1 MSVSSHAPL
10 RPENSRSETGRPETV
25 RQETPA
31 LRELPQ
37 LTEVERHILQSLQQ
51 LRFGTLE
58 IVVHDGRVVQVEK
71 SEKLRFDT
79 KGRPISESL
88 S

>member
-1 MSVSSHAPL
+1 MSVSSHAAS
-10 RPENSRSETGRPETV
+10 RPDSGRPET
-25 RQETPA
+25 PA
-31 LRELPQ
+31 NRELPHQ
-37 LTEVERHILQSLQQ
+37 LSDVERHILQSLQH

>member
-1 MSVSSHAPL
+1 MSVSSHATL
-10 RPENSRSETGRPETV
+10 RPET
-25 RQETPA
+25 TPH
-31 LRELPQ
+31 RDHSQ
-37 LTEVERHILQSLQQ
+37 LSEVERHILQSLQH

-71 SEKLRFDT
+71 SEKLRFDA
-79 KGRPISESL
+79 KGRAIAESL

>member
-1 MSVSSHAPL
+1 MSVSSHAPS
-10 RPENSRSETGRPETV
+10 RPESGRPEAASH
-25 RQETPA
+25 RDQ
-31 LRELPQ
+31 PQ
-37 LTEVERHILQSLQQ
+37 HLSEVERHILQSLQH

-71 SEKLRFDT
+71 SEKLRFDA

>member
-10 RPENSRSETGRPETV
+10 RPEIQHNGV
-25 RQETPA
+25 Q
-31 LRELPQ
+31 Q
-37 LTEVERHILQSLQQ
+37 LTEVERHILQSLQH

-71 SEKLRFDT
+71 SEKLRFDA
-79 KGRPISESL
+79 KGRAIAESL

>member
-10 RPENSRSETGRPETV
+10 RSESTANRD
-25 RQETPA
+25 Q
-31 LRELPQ
+31 LHQ
-37 LTEVERHILQSLQQ
+37 LTEVERHILQSLQH

-79 KGRPISESL
+79 KGRAISESL

>member
-1 MSVSSHAPL
+1 MSVSSHATL
-10 RPENSRSETGRPETV
+10 RPET
-25 RQETPA
+25 TPH
-31 LRELPQ
+31 RDPGQ
-37 LTEVERHILQSLQQ
+37 LTEVERHILQSLQH

-71 SEKLRFDT
+71 SEKLRFDA
-79 KGRPISESL
+79 KGRAISESL

>member
-1 MSVSSHAPL
+1 MSVSSHATL
-10 RPENSRSETGRPETV
+10 RSET
-25 RQETPA
+25 PA
-31 LRELPQ
+31 HRDHSQ
-37 LTEVERHILQSLQQ
+37 LTEVERHILQSLQH

>member
-10 RPENSRSETGRPETV
+10 RPEPARHEPARTD
-25 RQETPA
+25 TPA
-31 LRELPQ
+31 HRDLPQ
-37 LTEVERHILQSLQQ
+37 QLSEVERHILQSLQQ

-79 KGRPISESL
+79 KGRPIAESL

>member
-10 RPENSRSETGRPETV
+10 RSESTANRDPSH
-25 RQETPA
+25 
-31 LRELPQ
+31 Q
-37 LTEVERHILQSLQQ
+37 LTEVERHILQSLQH

-79 KGRPISESL
+79 KGRAISESL

>member
-10 RPENSRSETGRPETV
+10 RPDTNRPEAASAH
-25 RQETPA
+25 Q
-31 LRELPQ
+31 ELPQ
-37 LTEVERHILQSLQQ
+37 HLTEVERHILQSLQH

-79 KGRPISESL
+79 KGRPIAESL

>member
-10 RPENSRSETGRPETV
+10 RPEIAPV
-25 RQETPA
+25 RDTH
-31 LRELPQ
+31 Q
-37 LTEVERHILQSLQQ
+37 LSEVERHILQSLQE

-79 KGRPISESL
+79 KGRAIAESL

>member
-10 RPENSRSETGRPETV
+10 RPESARSEA
-25 RQETPA
+25 PA
-31 LRELPQ
+31 NRDLPQ
-37 LTEVERHILQSLQQ
+37 HLTEVERHILQSLQH

>member
-1 MSVSSHAPL
+1 MSVSSHVVS
-10 RPENSRSETGRPETV
+10 RPESGRSET
-25 RQETPA
+25 PA
-31 LRELPQ
+31 NRDLSQP
-37 LTEVERHILQSLQQ
+37 LTEVERHILQSLQH

>member
-1 MSVSSHAPL
+1 MTVSTHAP
-10 RPENSRSETGRPETV
+10 V
-25 RQETPA
+25 RAEFTAQTTA
-31 LRELPQ
+31 QKTSDHQ
-37 LTEVERHILQSLQQ
+37 LTDVERHILQSLQS
-51 LRFGTLE
+51 LRFGSLE

-79 KGRPISESL
+79 KGQAISESL

>member
-1 MSVSSHAPL
+1 MSVSSHASL
-10 RPENSRSETGRPETV
+10 RPETTSTSRDHS
-25 RQETPA
+25 
-31 LRELPQ
+31 Q
-37 LTEVERHILQSLQQ
+37 LTEVERHILQSLQH

-79 KGRPISESL
+79 KGRAISESL

>member
-1 MSVSSHAPL
+1 MSVSSHAPS
-10 RPENSRSETGRPETV
+10 RPESGRLET
-25 RQETPA
+25 TPH
-31 LRELPQ
+31 RDQPSQ
-37 LTEVERHILQSLQQ
+37 LTEVERHILQSLQH

-71 SEKLRFDT
+71 SEKLRFDA

>member
-10 RPENSRSETGRPETV
+10 RPEINAARDSH
-25 RQETPA
+25 
-31 LRELPQ
+31 Q
-37 LTEVERHILQSLQQ
+37 LTEVERHILQSLQH

-71 SEKLRFDT
+71 SEKLRFDA
-79 KGRPISESL
+79 KGRAIAESL

>member
-1 MSVSSHAPL
+1 MSVSAHAPL
-10 RPENSRSETGRPETV
+10 RPESNRSESNGH
-25 RQETPA
+25 
-31 LRELPQ
+31 RELPHQ
-37 LTEVERHILQSLQQ
+37 LTEVERHILQSLQH

-79 KGRPISESL
+79 KGRPIAESL

>member
-1 MSVSSHAPL
+1 MSVSSHAAS
-10 RPENSRSETGRPETV
+10 RPDSGRPETTAH
-25 RQETPA
+25 RD
-31 LRELPQ
+31 LPQQ
-37 LTEVERHILQSLQQ
+37 LTEVERHILQSLQH

-71 SEKLRFDT
+71 SEKLRFDA
-79 KGRPISESL
+79 KGRAIAESL

>member
-1 MSVSSHAPL
+1 MTVSTHAPL
-10 RPENSRSETGRPETV
+10 RAEF
-25 RQETPA
+25 TPA
-31 LRELPQ
+31 TTSSQ
-37 LTEVERHILQSLQQ
+37 LTEVERHILQSLQSI
-51 LRFGTLE
+51 RFGSLE

-79 KGRPISESL
+79 KGRAISESL

>member
-1 MSVSSHAPL
+1 MSVSSHAPS
-10 RPENSRSETGRPETV
+10 RPESGRPETAPH
-25 RQETPA
+25 RDQPN
-31 LRELPQ
+31 Q
-37 LTEVERHILQSLQQ
+37 LSEVERHILQSLQH

-71 SEKLRFDT
+71 SEKLRFDA

>member
-1 MSVSSHAPL
+1 MSVSSHAPV
-10 RPENSRSETGRPETV
+10 RPESARPESSRPETSAG
-25 RQETPA
+25 RDQSHP
-31 LRELPQ
+31 
-37 LTEVERHILQSLQQ
+37 LTEVERHILQSLQH

-79 KGRPISESL
+79 KGRAIAESL

>member
-10 RPENSRSETGRPETV
+10 RPDTNRPES
-25 RQETPA
+25 PA
-31 LRELPQ
+31 HRELPQ
-37 LTEVERHILQSLQQ
+37 HLTEVERHILQSLQH

-79 KGRPISESL
+79 KGRPIAESL

>member
-1 MSVSSHAPL
+1 MSVSSQASL
-10 RPENSRSETGRPETV
+10 RPE
-25 RQETPA
+25 TPA
-31 LRELPQ
+31 SREPSQTLS
-37 LTEVERHILQSLQQ
+37 EVERHILQSLQH

-79 KGRPISESL
+79 KGRAISESL

>member
-1 MSVSSHAPL
+1 MSVSSHASS
-10 RPENSRSETGRPETV
+10 RPDSGRSETTAHRD
-25 RQETPA
+25 
-31 LRELPQ
+31 LPQ
-37 LTEVERHILQSLQQ
+37 QLSEVERHILQSLQH

-71 SEKLRFDT
+71 SEKLRFDA
-79 KGRPISESL
+79 KGRAIAESL